1 MNNKGSNIYIDR
13 QQINLIMQS
22 QAIND
27 TDRYDWL
34 KDFLNKKNKDFISV
48 EDFSTFTDEQKALI
62 DGELY
67 QTLYKNSSDEWHI
80 EMYEDLSNKDE
91 DVVCALCGEKNMKYG
106 YYLKNLR
113 NKKTILVGS
122 TCVETYKDLKTV
134 DGRNLKDLKKERLRN
149 MRMLQLD
156 EKSTGINDEI
166 VKWRDYENSLPI
178 FVSKNLIEEYNN
190 VFYKLNSIYE
200 TYLST
205 RNNSKAEELKDSI
218 LKLIEQS
225 RKIKEKMNKYVDEY
239 SNVDWCITKEIK
251 EWCLKN
257 NANRAISMLRED
269 RRIRFRSAYMI
280 LEKNLMK
287 KIMEII
293 KTYMREQDIIFK
305 NINFDNNKIYYY
317 VNLFEGI
324 IWNINYDDIIDLYG
338 ERVFDKECQIVDVNE
353 VIERS
358 IISDASSIE
367 EAIKIIDFLL
377 RSTEFNLINNDVDV
391 PKNEAYFY
399 DKKKEIYL
407 KIELMEFVNKFKKY
421 IVKPKL
427 NNNEREEIIHE
438 INNSYSYT
446 KDEYRENKRLL
457 DDFKKKY

>member
-34 KDFLNKKNKDFISV
+34 KDFLNKNNKDFISV

-218 LKLIEQS
+218 LKLIEHS

-317 VNLFEGI
+317 VNLLEGI

>member
-1 MNNKGSNIYIDR
+1 
-13 QQINLIMQS
+13 MQS

-34 KDFLNKKNKDFISV
+34 KDFLNKNNKDFISV

-166 VKWRDYENSLPI
+166 VKWRDYENSLSI

-317 VNLFEGI
+317 VNLLEGI

>member
-34 KDFLNKKNKDFISV
+34 KDFLNKNNKDFISV

-218 LKLIEQS
+218 LKLIEHS

-317 VNLFEGI
+317 VNLLESI
-324 IWNINYDDIIDLYG
+324 IWNLNYDDIIDLYG

>member
-34 KDFLNKKNKDFISV
+34 KDFLNKNNKDFISV

-317 VNLFEGI
+317 VNLLEGI

-338 ERVFDKECQIVDVNE
+338 ERVFNKECQIVDVNE

>member
-317 VNLFEGI
+317 VNLLESI
-324 IWNINYDDIIDLYG
+324 IWNLNYDDIIDLYG

>member
-22 QAIND
+22 QTIND
-27 TDRYDWL
+27 TNRYDWL
-34 KDFLNKKNKDFISV
+34 KDFLNKNNKDYISID
-48 EDFSTFTDEQKALI
+48 DFSTFTDEQKALI

-67 QTLYKNSSDEWHI
+67 QTLYKNSSDEWLI

-91 DVVCALCGEKNMKYG
+91 DVICALCGEKKMKYG
-106 YYLKNLR
+106 YYLKNSR

-166 VKWRDYENSLPI
+166 VKWRDYENSLTI
-178 FVSKNLIEEYNN
+178 FVSKNLIEEYNTIL
-190 VFYKLNSIYE
+190 YKINDIYE

-205 RNNSKAEELKDSI
+205 INNSKAKDLQENI
-218 LKLIEQS
+218 LRLIKQG
-225 RKIKEKMNKYVDEY
+225 RKIKEKMQEYVDEY

-269 RRIRFRSAYMI
+269 RKIKFRSAYFI
-280 LEKNLMK
+280 FEKNLMK

-293 KTYMREQDIIFK
+293 KIYMREQNMSLK
-305 NINFDNNKIYYY
+305 NIDFDNNMIYYY
-317 VNLFEGI
+317 INSNKNI
-324 IWNINYDDIIDLYG
+324 ILNIKYKDVIELYG
-338 ERVFDKECQIVDVNE
+338 ERVFDEEYQKVDVNKA
-353 VIERS
+353 IECS
-358 IISDASSIE
+358 TLSDTSSIE
-367 EAIKIIDFLL
+367 EAISIIDFLL
-377 RSTEFNLINNDVDV
+377 RDTEFNLINEDVDTT
-391 PKNEAYFY
+391 KNEAYFY
-399 DKKKEIYL
+399 DKKKGIYL

-421 IVKPKL
+421 IVKSKL
-427 NNNEREEIIHE
+427 NNNEKEEIIHE
-438 INNSYSYT
+438 INNGYSYT

-457 DDFKKKY
+457 NDFKKKY

>member
-34 KDFLNKKNKDFISV
+34 KDFLNKNNKDFISV

-166 VKWRDYENSLPI
+166 VKWRDYENSLSI

-317 VNLFEGI
+317 VNLLEGI

>member
-1 MNNKGSNIYIDR
+1 
-13 QQINLIMQS
+13 
-22 QAIND
+22 
-27 TDRYDWL
+27 
-34 KDFLNKKNKDFISV
+34 
-48 EDFSTFTDEQKALI
+48 
-62 DGELY
+62 
-67 QTLYKNSSDEWHI
+67 
-80 EMYEDLSNKDE
+80 
-91 DVVCALCGEKNMKYG
+91 
-106 YYLKNLR
+106 
-113 NKKTILVGS
+113 
-122 TCVETYKDLKTV
+122 
-134 DGRNLKDLKKERLRN
+134 
-149 MRMLQLD
+149 
-156 EKSTGINDEI
+156 
-166 VKWRDYENSLPI
+166 
-178 FVSKNLIEEYNN
+178 
-190 VFYKLNSIYE
+190 
-200 TYLST
+200 
-205 RNNSKAEELKDSI
+205 
-218 LKLIEQS
+218 
-225 RKIKEKMNKYVDEY
+225 
-239 SNVDWCITKEIK
+239 
-251 EWCLKN
+251 
-257 NANRAISMLRED
+257 
-269 RRIRFRSAYMI
+269 
-280 LEKNLMK
+280 
-287 KIMEII
+287 MEII

-317 VNLFEGI
+317 VNLLESI
-324 IWNINYDDIIDLYG
+324 IWNLNYDDIIDLYG

>member
-218 LKLIEQS
+218 LKLIEHS

-287 KIMEII
+287 K
-293 KTYMREQDIIFK
+293 
-305 NINFDNNKIYYY
+305 
-317 VNLFEGI
+317 
-324 IWNINYDDIIDLYG
+324 
-338 ERVFDKECQIVDVNE
+338 
-353 VIERS
+353 
-358 IISDASSIE
+358 
-367 EAIKIIDFLL
+367 
-377 RSTEFNLINNDVDV
+377 
-391 PKNEAYFY
+391 
-399 DKKKEIYL
+399 
-407 KIELMEFVNKFKKY
+407 
-421 IVKPKL
+421 
-427 NNNEREEIIHE
+427 
-438 INNSYSYT
+438 
-446 KDEYRENKRLL
+446 
-457 DDFKKKY
+457 

>member
-1 MNNKGSNIYIDR
+1 
-13 QQINLIMQS
+13 
-22 QAIND
+22 
-27 TDRYDWL
+27 
-34 KDFLNKKNKDFISV
+34 
-48 EDFSTFTDEQKALI
+48 
-62 DGELY
+62 
-67 QTLYKNSSDEWHI
+67 
-80 EMYEDLSNKDE
+80 MYEDLSNKDE

-317 VNLFEGI
+317 VNLLESI
-324 IWNINYDDIIDLYG
+324 IWNLNYDDIIDLYG

>member
-34 KDFLNKKNKDFISV
+34 KDFLNKNNKDFISV

-317 VNLFEGI
+317 VNLLEGI

>member
-34 KDFLNKKNKDFISV
+34 KDFLNKNNKDFISV

-218 LKLIEQS
+218 LKLIEHS

>member
-1 MNNKGSNIYIDR
+1 
-13 QQINLIMQS
+13 
-22 QAIND
+22 
-27 TDRYDWL
+27 
-34 KDFLNKKNKDFISV
+34 
-48 EDFSTFTDEQKALI
+48 
-62 DGELY
+62 
-67 QTLYKNSSDEWHI
+67 
-80 EMYEDLSNKDE
+80 MYEDLSNKDE

-218 LKLIEQS
+218 LKLIEHS

-317 VNLFEGI
+317 VNLLESI
-324 IWNINYDDIIDLYG
+324 IWNLNYDDIIDLYG

>member
-34 KDFLNKKNKDFISV
+34 KDFLNKNNKDFISV

-317 VNLFEGI
+317 VNLLESI
-324 IWNINYDDIIDLYG
+324 IWNLNYDDIIDLYG

-446 KDEYRENKRLL
+446 KDEYRENKRL
-457 DDFKKKY
+457 

>member
-34 KDFLNKKNKDFISV
+34 KDFLNKNNKDFISV

>member
-1 MNNKGSNIYIDR
+1 M
-13 QQINLIMQS
+13 
-22 QAIND
+22 
-27 TDRYDWL
+27 
-34 KDFLNKKNKDFISV
+34 
-48 EDFSTFTDEQKALI
+48 
-62 DGELY
+62 
-67 QTLYKNSSDEWHI
+67 
-80 EMYEDLSNKDE
+80 
-91 DVVCALCGEKNMKYG
+91 
-106 YYLKNLR
+106 
-113 NKKTILVGS
+113 VGS

-317 VNLFEGI
+317 VNLLEGI

>member
-22 QAIND
+22 QAIKD

-34 KDFLNKKNKDFISV
+34 KDFLNKNNKDFISV

-67 QTLYKNSSDEWHI
+67 QILYKNSSDEWHI

>member
-218 LKLIEQS
+218 LKLIEHS

>member
-218 LKLIEQS
+218 LKLIEHS

-317 VNLFEGI
+317 VNLLESI
-324 IWNINYDDIIDLYG
+324 IWNLNYDDIIDLYG

>member
-1 MNNKGSNIYIDR
+1 
-13 QQINLIMQS
+13 MQS

-34 KDFLNKKNKDFISV
+34 KDFLNKNNKDFISV

-166 VKWRDYENSLPI
+166 VKWRDYENSLSI

-218 LKLIEQS
+218 LKLIEKR

-317 VNLFEGI
+317 VNLLEGI

>member
-1 MNNKGSNIYIDR
+1 MNNKGPNIYIDR

-22 QAIND
+22 QTIND
-27 TDRYDWL
+27 TNRYDWL
-34 KDFLNKKNKDFISV
+34 KDFLNKNNKDYISI
-48 EDFSTFTDEQKALI
+48 EDFSSFTDEQKALI

-80 EMYEDLSNKDE
+80 EMYEDLSKKDE
-91 DVVCALCGEKNMKYG
+91 DAICALCGEKKMKYG
-106 YYLKNLR
+106 YYLKNSR

-122 TCVETYKDLKTV
+122 TCVETYKDWKTV

-178 FVSKNLIEEYNN
+178 FVSKNLIEEYSN

-205 RNNSKAEELKDSI
+205 RNNSKAKELKDNI
-218 LKLIEQS
+218 LKLIEKG
-225 RKIKEKMNKYVDEY
+225 RKIKEKMHKCVDEY
-239 SNVDWCITKEIK
+239 SNIDWCITKEIK

-269 RRIRFRSAYMI
+269 RRIKFRSAYFI
-280 LEKNLMK
+280 FEKNLMK

-293 KTYMREQDIIFK
+293 KIYMEEQNMILK
-305 NINFDNNKIYYY
+305 NINFDNNMIYYY
-317 VNLFEGI
+317 VNSNKNI
-324 IWNINYDDIIDLYG
+324 IWNIKYKDIIELYG
-338 ERVFDKECQIVDVNE
+338 ERVFDEEYQKVDVNKA
-353 VIERS
+353 IECS
-358 IISDASSIE
+358 TISDTSSIE
-367 EAIKIIDFLL
+367 EAISIIDFLL
-377 RSTEFNLINNDVDV
+377 RDTEFNLINEDVDIT
-391 PKNEAYFY
+391 KNEAYFY
-399 DKKKEIYL
+399 DKKKGIYL

-421 IVKPKL
+421 IVKSKL
-427 NNNEREEIIHE
+427 NNNEKEEIIHE
-438 INNSYSYT
+438 INNGYSYT

>member
-34 KDFLNKKNKDFISV
+34 KDFLNKNNKDFISV

-317 VNLFEGI
+317 VNLLESI
-324 IWNINYDDIIDLYG
+324 IWNLNYDDIIDLYG